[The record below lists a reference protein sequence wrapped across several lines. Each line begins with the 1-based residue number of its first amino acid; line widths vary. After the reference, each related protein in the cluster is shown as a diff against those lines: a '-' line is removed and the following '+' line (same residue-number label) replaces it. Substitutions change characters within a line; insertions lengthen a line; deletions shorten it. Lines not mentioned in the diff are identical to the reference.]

1 MLNIIGLYIEINRG
15 NAAGLT
21 FHFDG
26 DDAPEDGTEVIFRVT
41 ERGNADEPLIEKTVI
56 EKTAIVAD
64 SQITVSFN
72 PEDTEQLA
80 PGMYCWNACIQYAD
94 GAEPWTVL
102 RNWARFRI
110 LPG

>member
-1 MLNIIGLYIEINRG
+1 MLNIIGLHIEINRG

-26 DDAPEDGTEVIFRVT
+26 DDAPEDGTEVVFKVASRCN
-41 ERGNADEPLIEKTVI
+41 EDELLIEKRAAV
-56 EKTAIVAD
+56 EEGK
-64 SQITVSFN
+64 ITISFV
-72 PEDTEQLA
+72 PEDTEQIE
-80 PGMYCWNACIQYAD
+80 PGLYYWNACIQYAD

-102 RNWARFRI
+102 RDWQQFQL

>member
-1 MLNIIGLYIEINRG
+1 MLNIVGLYIEINRG

-26 DDAPEDGTEVIFRVT
+26 DDAPDDGTEVVFQVASRCNT
-41 ERGNADEPLIEKTVI
+41 DEPFIEKRAVV
-56 EKTAIVAD
+56 EEGK
-64 SQITVSFN
+64 ITISFV
-72 PEDTEQLA
+72 PEDTEQIE
-80 PGMYCWNACIQYAD
+80 PGLYYWNACIQYAD

-102 RNWARFRI
+102 RDWQQFQL

>member
-1 MLNIIGLYIEINRG
+1 MLNIVGLYIEINRG

-26 DDAPEDGTEVIFRVT
+26 DDAPEDGTEVVFQVASYCNT
-41 ERGNADEPLIEKTVI
+41 DEPLIEKRAAV
-56 EKTAIVAD
+56 EEGK
-64 SQITVSFN
+64 ITISFV
-72 PEDTEQLA
+72 PGDTEQID
-80 PGMYCWNACIQYAD
+80 PGLYCWNACIQYAD

-102 RNWARFRI
+102 RDWQQFQL